1 MTLFRHTFVCSTS
14 PEQGTSVLYLM
25 LISLTDVRSWLH
37 CYGEP
42 ECQSPE
48 GKLCFSSLCP
58 VDHFQPLAQG
68 FSKGMT
74 LVPGIISN

>member
-1 MTLFRHTFVCSTS
+1 MTLFMCTFVCSAS
-14 PEQGTSVLYLM
+14 PEQDTSVSYLM
-25 LISLTDVRSWLH
+25 LFRLTDVRSWLQ

-58 VDHFQPLAQG
+58 VDHFQSLAQG

-74 LVPGIISN
+74 LVTGIISN